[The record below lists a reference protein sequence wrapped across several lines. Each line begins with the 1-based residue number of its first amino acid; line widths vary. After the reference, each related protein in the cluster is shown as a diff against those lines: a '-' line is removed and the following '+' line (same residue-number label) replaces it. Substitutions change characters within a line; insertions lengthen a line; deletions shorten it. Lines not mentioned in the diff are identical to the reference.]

1 MPDGDIYSQQ
11 WLIIRSLSRIAKKY
25 NFVIYIKENPAT
37 FRDRFES
44 RYRSE
49 FLYSSINKIDDVYL
63 ADLDFNSFE
72 LIDLSF
78 ATASITGS
86 CIMSL

>member
-25 NFVIYIKENPAT
+25 NFVIYIKENAG

-44 RYRSE
+44 S
-49 FLYSSINKIDDVYL
+49 VVVP
-63 ADLDFNSFE
+63 NSFYIV
-72 LIDLSF
+72 L
-78 ATASITGS
+78 
-86 CIMSL
+86 

>member
-1 MPDGDIYSQQ
+1 MPDGDPYSQQ

-25 NFVIYIKENPAT
+25 NFVIYIKENPTT

-49 FLYSSINKIDDVYL
+49 FFYSSINKIDDV
-63 ADLDFNSFE
+63 F
-72 LIDLSF
+72 
-78 ATASITGS
+78 
-86 CIMSL
+86 